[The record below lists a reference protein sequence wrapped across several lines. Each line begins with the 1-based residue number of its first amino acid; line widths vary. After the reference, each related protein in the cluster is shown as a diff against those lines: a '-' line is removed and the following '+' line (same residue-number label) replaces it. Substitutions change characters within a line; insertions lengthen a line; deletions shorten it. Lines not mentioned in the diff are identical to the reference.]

1 MKLKDILNE
10 VEISRNIEINI
21 VGNDIMIKQGDR
33 VNGKLVGI
41 DVAYVG
47 MSDRIYRGY
56 LFVDTGGPRPQQINL
71 SGGERGLFE
80 FYDAVGDG
88 RGAAAKEVF
97 NLIMIVKNPV
107 NLQVIK

>member
-10 VEISRNIEINI
+10 VEISRNIEIDI

-71 SGGERGLFE
+71 SGGEMGLFE
-80 FYDAVGDG
+80 FYDAVGAG
-88 RGAAAKEVF
+88 RGAEARDFFKKYG
-97 NLIMIVKNPV
+97 VKIGSSEFDV
-107 NLQVIK
+107 S